1 MPKDTFFN
9 LPEDK
14 RMRILD
20 ASIAEFA
27 AHPYEVASISNIVR
41 QAKIAKSSYYRYFE
55 DKQDLY
61 RYLIQLCTEE
71 RLALLKTLPT
81 PDPASDLFGY
91 LRWLLLSAVYFEIQ
105 RPRLAK
111 ITYRAFVEEIPFPDM
126 TEELRRRGTTQFF
139 KQLLAQ
145 GILHGSVSTMVD
157 PDMAAFVLEAV
168 YYRVGKYILERVE
181 TTNRKLN
188 ENTILEDETVQ
199 QLLDNLMDIL
209 MAGMQGQS
217 KALWQ
222 G

>member
-1 MPKDTFFN
+1 MPKNTFFN

-27 AHPYEVASISNIVR
+27 AHPYKVASIANIVR
-41 QAKIAKSSYYRYFE
+41 QAKIAKSSYYQYFE

-91 LRWLLLSAVYFEIQ
+91 LRWLLLSAVYFEVQ
-105 RPRLAK
+105 RPRLAT
-111 ITYRAFVEEIPFPDM
+111 ITYRAFVEEIPFPEM
-126 TEELRRRGTTQFF
+126 IEELRRRGTTQFF

-145 GILHGSVSTMVD
+145 GILHGTVSPMVD
-157 PDMAAFVLEAV
+157 PDMAAFLLESI
-168 YYRVGKYILERVE
+168 YYRVGKYVLERVRSDDGE
-181 TTNRKLN
+181 LN
-188 ENTILEDETVQ
+188 EKTALEDESVQ
-199 QLLDNLMDIL
+199 QLLDNLMDLIKG
-209 MAGMQGQS
+209 GMQDKSPQR
-217 KALWQ
+217 
-222 G
+222 